1 MGDLKIGKIINIL
14 KTNFRLIL
22 ISTLSVTLVSAIVTF
37 FFVSPKYEASSKVY
51 IGKEKFKNVSTTY
64 SNDEVTMYQKLIK
77 TYGEIVKTKNLIAKA
92 IKNAGEDITVA
103 EALSKVQAVAIA
115 DTQILQIKY
124 TSSSRE
130 ESYNMIYGLTE
141 EFMKLSKS
149 LYPNGNVH
157 IIEQPKVPED
167 AVSPNKAMN
176 IAIGAMLG
184 MMLGIGIVFLKEY
197 MNNSFSEKEEIEE
210 FLQVSC
216 LGVIP
221 KFE

>member
-1 MGDLKIGKIINIL
+1 MGDLKIEKIINIL

-51 IGKEKFKNVSTTY
+51 IGKEKFKNVSTAY
-64 SNDEVTMYQKLIK
+64 NNDEITMYQRLIK
-77 TYGEIVKTKNLIAKA
+77 TYAEIAKTKNLMAKA
-92 IKNAGEDITVA
+92 IKNAGEDITVT
-103 EALSKVQAVAIA
+103 EALSKVQAVAIT
-115 DTQILQIKY
+115 DTQILQFKY
-124 TSSSRE
+124 VSSSRE

-149 LYPNGNVH
+149 LYPDGNVH

-167 AVSPNKAMN
+167 AVSPNKTMN

-184 MMLGIGIVFLKEY
+184 LMLGIVIVFLKEY
-197 MNNSFSEKEEIEE
+197 MNNSFSDKEEIEE

-216 LGVIP
+216 LGSIP
-221 KFE
+221 NFE

>member
-77 TYGEIVKTKNLIAKA
+77 TYGEIVKTKNLINKA

-103 EALSKVQAVAIA
+103 EALSKIQAVAIA

-157 IIEQPKVPED
+157 IIEQPKVPEG
-167 AVSPNKAMN
+167 AVSPNKTIN

-197 MNNSFSEKEEIEE
+197 MNNSFSDKEEIEE

-216 LGVIP
+216 LGSIP
-221 KFE
+221 NFE

>member
-77 TYGEIVKTKNLIAKA
+77 TYGEIVKTKNLINKA

-103 EALSKVQAVAIA
+103 EALSKIQAVAIA

-157 IIEQPKVPED
+157 IIEQPKVPEG
-167 AVSPNKAMN
+167 AVSPNKTIN

-184 MMLGIGIVFLKEY
+184 MMIGIGIVFLKEY
-197 MNNSFSEKEEIEE
+197 MNNSFSDKEEIEE

-216 LGVIP
+216 LGSIP
-221 KFE
+221 NFE

>member
-1 MGDLKIGKIINIL
+1 MGDLKIEKIINIL

-51 IGKEKFKNVSTTY
+51 IGKEKFKNVSTAY
-64 SNDEVTMYQKLIK
+64 NNDEITMYQRLIK
-77 TYGEIVKTKNLIAKA
+77 TYAEIAKTKNLMAKA
-92 IKNAGEDITVA
+92 IKNAGEDITVT
-103 EALSKVQAVAIA
+103 EALSKVQAVAIT
-115 DTQILQIKY
+115 DTQILQFKY
-124 TSSSRE
+124 VSSSRE

-197 MNNSFSEKEEIEE
+197 MNNSFSDKEEIEE
-210 FLQVSC
+210 FLKVSC

-221 KFE
+221 NFE

>member
-51 IGKEKFKNVSTTY
+51 IGKEKFKNVSTAY
-64 SNDEVTMYQKLIK
+64 NNDEITMYQRLIK
-77 TYGEIVKTKNLIAKA
+77 TYAEIAKTKNLMAKA
-92 IKNAGEDITVA
+92 IKNAGEDITVT
-103 EALSKVQAVAIA
+103 EALSKVQAVAIT
-115 DTQILQIKY
+115 DTQILQFKY
-124 TSSSRE
+124 VSSSRE

-157 IIEQPKVPED
+157 IIEQPKVPEG
-167 AVSPNKAMN
+167 AVSPNKTIN

-197 MNNSFSEKEEIEE
+197 MNNSFSDKEEIEE

-216 LGVIP
+216 LGSIP
-221 KFE
+221 NFE

>member
-1 MGDLKIGKIINIL
+1 MGDLKIEKIINIL

-77 TYGEIVKTKNLIAKA
+77 TYGEIVKTKNLINKA

-103 EALSKVQAVAIA
+103 EALSKIQAVAIA

-197 MNNSFSEKEEIEE
+197 MNNSFSDKEEIEE

-216 LGVIP
+216 LGSIP
-221 KFE
+221 NFE

>member
-77 TYGEIVKTKNLIAKA
+77 TYGEIVKTKNLINKA
-92 IKNAGEDITVA
+92 IKNAGEDMTVA

-157 IIEQPKVPED
+157 IIEQPKVPEG
-167 AVSPNKAMN
+167 AVSPNKTIN

-197 MNNSFSEKEEIEE
+197 MNNSFSDKEEIEE

-216 LGVIP
+216 LGSIP
-221 KFE
+221 NFE

>member
-77 TYGEIVKTKNLIAKA
+77 TYGEIVKTKNLINKA
-92 IKNAGEDITVA
+92 IKNAGEDMTVA

-130 ESYNMIYGLTE
+130 ESYNMIYGLTG

-184 MMLGIGIVFLKEY
+184 MMLGIGIVFLNEY

-216 LGVIP
+216 LGSIP
-221 KFE
+221 NFE

>member
-1 MGDLKIGKIINIL
+1 MGDLKIEKIINIL

-51 IGKEKFKNVSTTY
+51 IGKEKFKNVSTAY
-64 SNDEVTMYQKLIK
+64 NNDEITMYQRLIK
-77 TYGEIVKTKNLIAKA
+77 TYAEIAKTKNLMAKA
-92 IKNAGEDITVA
+92 IKNAGEDITVT
-103 EALSKVQAVAIA
+103 EALSKVQAVAIT
-115 DTQILQIKY
+115 DTQILQFKY
-124 TSSSRE
+124 VSSSRE

-149 LYPNGNVH
+149 LYPDGNVH
-157 IIEQPKVPED
+157 IIEQPKVPES
-167 AVSPNKAMN
+167 AVSPNKVIN
-176 IAIGAMLG
+176 ITIGAMLG

-197 MNNSFSEKEEIEE
+197 TNNSFSDKEEIEE

-216 LGVIP
+216 LGSIP
-221 KFE
+221 NFE

>member
-14 KTNFRLIL
+14 KINFRLIL

-77 TYGEIVKTKNLIAKA
+77 TYGEIVKTKNLINKA
-92 IKNAGEDITVA
+92 IKKAGEDITVA
-103 EALSKVQAVAIA
+103 EALSKIQAVAIA

-197 MNNSFSEKEEIEE
+197 MNNSFSDKEEIEE

-216 LGVIP
+216 LGSIP
-221 KFE
+221 NFE

>member
-1 MGDLKIGKIINIL
+1 MGDLKIEKIINIL

-77 TYGEIVKTKNLIAKA
+77 TYGEIVKTKNLINKA

-103 EALSKVQAVAIA
+103 EALSKIQAVAIA

-149 LYPNGNVH
+149 LYPDGNVH
-157 IIEQPKVPED
+157 IIEQPKVPES
-167 AVSPNKAMN
+167 AVSPNKVIN
-176 IAIGAMLG
+176 ITIGAMLG

-197 MNNSFSEKEEIEE
+197 TNNSFSDKEEIEE

-216 LGVIP
+216 LGSIP
-221 KFE
+221 NFE

>member
-1 MGDLKIGKIINIL
+1 MGDLKIEKIINIL

-77 TYGEIVKTKNLIAKA
+77 TYGEIVKTKNLINKA

-103 EALSKVQAVAIA
+103 EALSKIQAVAIA

-157 IIEQPKVPED
+157 IIEQPKVPES
-167 AVSPNKAMN
+167 AVSPNKVIN
-176 IAIGAMLG
+176 IIIGAMLG

-197 MNNSFSEKEEIEE
+197 MNNSFSDKEEIEE

-216 LGVIP
+216 LGSIP
-221 KFE
+221 NFE

>member
-1 MGDLKIGKIINIL
+1 MGDLKIEKIINIL

-64 SNDEVTMYQKLIK
+64 SNDEITMYQRLIK
-77 TYGEIVKTKNLIAKA
+77 TYGEIAKTKNLMKKA
-92 IKNAGEDITVA
+92 IKNAGEDITVD
-103 EALSKVQAVAIA
+103 EALSKVQAVAVA
-115 DTQILQIKY
+115 DTQILQLKY
-124 TSSSRE
+124 VSTSKE

-197 MNNSFSEKEEIEE
+197 MNNSFSDKEEIEE

-221 KFE
+221 NFE

>member
-1 MGDLKIGKIINIL
+1 MGDLKIEKIINIL

-51 IGKEKFKNVSTTY
+51 IGKEKFKNVSTAY
-64 SNDEVTMYQKLIK
+64 NNDEITMYQRLIK
-77 TYGEIVKTKNLIAKA
+77 TYAEIAKTKNLMAKA
-92 IKNAGEDITVA
+92 IKNAGEDITVT
-103 EALSKVQAVAIA
+103 EALSKVQAVAIT
-115 DTQILQIKY
+115 DTQILQFKY
-124 TSSSRE
+124 VSSSRE

-149 LYPNGNVH
+149 LYPDGNVH
-157 IIEQPKVPED
+157 IIEQPKVPES

-197 MNNSFSEKEEIEE
+197 MNNSFSDKEEIEE

-216 LGVIP
+216 LGSIP
-221 KFE
+221 NFE